1 MQTAQQRK
9 TVFVLLPAMRTLF
22 NLNAIGG
29 ALRGFKHRH
38 DDSKGNELV
47 WIDEGQWRVE

>member
-9 TVFVLLPAMRTLF
+9 TVFVLLPAMHTLF
-22 NLNAIGG
+22 NMNAIGG

-38 DDSKGNELV
+38 DDPNANELV
-47 WIDEGQWRVE
+47 SIDEGQWRVE